1 MPTALIENGE
11 RGSAPCP
18 ERYALL
24 ATKLENRIYGMRCPT
39 RAHTPLSGSRLHER
53 DWHHCQMHRLL
64 TCMRGP
70 IIGRSCIPARGF
82 TIICPPSP
90 PSRIVREQNKRTR
103 RRGVHELRRSTLIRM
118 AAMAA
123 GRARGGTRTPA
134 ARARWQRCRG
144 VDRAPD
150 GGGRGINGRARGVA
164 RSGPGV

>member
-123 GRARGGTRTPA
+123 GRPAGRAAGHVRRRHARGG
-134 ARARWQRCRG
+134 RG
-144 VDRAPD
+144 VVVSIERPMAAA
-150 GGGRGINGRARGVA
+150 GGLMAELGG
-164 RSGPGV
+164 